1 MCVSARFGNT
11 GIHMQAPCS
20 SFPGLA
26 LAVFL
31 SMIGWDMNAACGGN
45 GFEPGSI
52 DIMVE
57 GKTRTYPYQLHRPAG
72 LAKDEQAPLVVF
84 LHGAGERGR
93 NNTDQLRHFPERFV
107 REKHLTRHDAYLLA
121 VQCPKK
127 EAWVNIDKRWEGEP
141 DFQNP
146 SPAILAVAEAIRKI
160 VKDERIDTSR
170 IYLTG
175 LSMGGFG
182 SWDLAAR
189 HPEWFAAVVPIC
201 GGGAAATADRL
212 TGLPIWAFHGSS
224 DEVVPERQSRVMI
237 EAIRSKGGRPAYTVL
252 PGVRHDSWHHA
263 YGPEGAMSWMFSQVR
278 PGPKPDFSDA
288 RGGEDSGN

>member
-1 MCVSARFGNT
+1 MCTVARLGKT
-11 GIHMQAPCS
+11 GIHMHSSCS

-31 SMIGWDMNAACGGN
+31 SLVGWDMKTARAEN
-45 GFEPGSI
+45 GFEPGAI
-52 DIMVE
+52 DLQVD
-57 GKTRTYPYQLHRPAG
+57 GKNLTYPYQLHRPER

-84 LHGAGERGR
+84 LHGAGERGKD
-93 NNTDQLRHFPERFV
+93 NAAQLRHFPERFIK
-107 REKHLTRHDAYLLA
+107 EKHLARHDAFLLA
-121 VQCPKK
+121 VQCPRN

-160 VKDERIDTSR
+160 VREEQVDTSR

-201 GGGAAATADRL
+201 GGGVPATADRL
-212 TGLPIWAFHGSS
+212 VDLPIWAFHGSL
-224 DEVVPERQSRVMI
+224 DDVVPERQSRVMV
-237 EAIRSKGGRPAYTVL
+237 EAIRREGGRPAYTVL

-278 PGPKPDFSDA
+278 PGPKPDFSDTGISEA
-288 RGGEDSGN
+288 PGH